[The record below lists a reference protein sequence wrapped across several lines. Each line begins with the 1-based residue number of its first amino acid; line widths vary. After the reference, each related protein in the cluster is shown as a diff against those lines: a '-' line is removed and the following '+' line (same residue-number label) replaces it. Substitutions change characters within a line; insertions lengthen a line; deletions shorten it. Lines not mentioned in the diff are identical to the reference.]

1 MKINRLIIK
10 TILFFAIY
18 LNFSC
23 NQKNKGLVEQK
34 NVTGPYFGIQA
45 VDTPQ
50 IMAPGFISSAASEYN
65 GTFAPDGKQFFYT
78 TVIPGKDFITFTQLT
93 KDNTWT
99 EPKAAPFSGKY
110 PDFDPFFSPDGSK
123 LFFSSK
129 RPVNGKEKSRI
140 WYVEKNNGEWEEPIH
155 IELPEEDQD
164 VFYNSVTRDG
174 TIYFNKWSTGKIY
187 KAQKVENEYIVE
199 ELPEIINGGYRK
211 GDPYISPDE
220 DYLIFSGYREDGYG
234 RADLYISFNI
244 NGNWTRPENLEKPI
258 NSSKQEMCPSVTLDG
273 KIFIFSSNRILNDF
287 NIQSDDRVNIV
298 HKKYQSYDNG
308 KLNIYYMSAGFI
320 ENLRKIKN
328 LR

>member
-1 MKINRLIIK
+1 MKINRLTIK

-50 IMAPGFISSAASEYN
+50 IMAPGFISSVASEYN
-65 GTFAPDGKQFFYT
+65 GTFAPDGRQFYYT

-99 EPKAAPFSGKY
+99 EPKVAPFSGKY
-110 PDFDPFFSPDGSK
+110 PDFDPFFSPDGSI

-129 RPVNGKEKSRI
+129 RPVKGVAKSRI
-140 WYVEKNNGEWEEPIH
+140 WYVEKTNGEWGEP
-155 IELPEEDQD
+155 EYVVLQGDFKD

-174 TIYFNKWSTGKIY
+174 TIYFNMWSTGKIY
-187 KAQKVENEYIVE
+187 KAIRKDTTYVVE
-199 ELPEIINGGYRK
+199 ELPEIINAGFRK

-220 DYLIFSGYREDGYG
+220 DYLIFSGYRNDSYG
-234 RADLYISFNI
+234 KADLYISFNI
-244 NGNWTRPENLEKPI
+244 KGTWTNPENLGKPI
-258 NSSKQEMCPSVTLDG
+258 NSSRQDMCPSVTSDG
-273 KIFIFSSNRILNDF
+273 KIFIFSSNRFLDDF
-287 NIQSDDRVNIV
+287 NIQSNDRVNKV

-308 KLNIYYMSAGFI
+308 KLNIYYMSTGFI
-320 ENLRKIKN
+320 ENLRKNKN